1 MQTHYT
7 QGHRRVLGV
16 IIMKTFC
23 VSKLF
28 QSYLNCMFDQIFLFK
43 FEHKIIYKHY
53 FSVVEPCYDFS
64 TFIHILINNNNT
76 IFIVYCKQENYDL
89 THIFLAS
96 FHSGVNCKNMVLTYP
111 LLLPEILQQGLWNLH
126 FLWKNLQIIRVHV
139 WILKKCKTQIIG
151 NTYLLLTY

>member
-1 MQTHYT
+1 
-7 QGHRRVLGV
+7 
-16 IIMKTFC
+16 
-23 VSKLF
+23 
-28 QSYLNCMFDQIFLFK
+28 MFDQIFLFK

-96 FHSGVNCKNMVLTYP
+96 FHSGVN
-111 LLLPEILQQGLWNLH
+111 LLKYGFDLPPSP
-126 FLWKNLQIIRVHV
+126 
-139 WILKKCKTQIIG
+139 T
-151 NTYLLLTY
+151 